1 MRNLD
6 DVVLKEKTKNMK
18 SSQLLSSLADNV
30 QSIIT
35 DVENEFLVLDEK
47 VLNYK
52 STPERWSILECFEH
66 LNRYNRFYNEKFEQ
80 RIATSSQS
88 KSDEATSS
96 WMGRKFIAMMHP
108 DNKKKIKTVKNMNPM
123 LGLASKLDRSTLH
136 EFLKHQ
142 HALLRILDS
151 AKRADLN
158 RANIPVEFFRL
169 IKMRLGDALQFV
181 IVHEQRHLIQA
192 RNVLSVLKVGDP
204 ALRV

>member
-1 MRNLD
+1 
-6 DVVLKEKTKNMK
+6 MK
-18 SSQLLSSLADNV
+18 SSQLLFSLADNV

-35 DVENEFLVLDEK
+35 DVENDFLDLDEK

-52 STPERWSILECFEH
+52 SSRESWSILECFEH

-80 RIATSSQS
+80 AILASPQS
-88 KSDEATSS
+88 KSEEATSS
-96 WMGRKFIAMMHP
+96 WIGRKFIAMMHP

-123 LGLASKLDRSTLH
+123 LGLTSKLNRSTLH

-142 HALLRILDS
+142 HALLLILDS

-158 RANIPVEFFRL
+158 GANIPVEFFRL

-181 IVHEQRHLIQA
+181 VVHEQRHLIQA
-192 RNVLSVLKVGDP
+192 RNVLSLASIADP
-204 ALRV
+204 ALKV

>member
-1 MRNLD
+1 
-6 DVVLKEKTKNMK
+6 MK
-18 SSQLLSSLADNV
+18 SSQLLSSLEDTV
-30 QSIIT
+30 QSIII
-35 DVENEFLVLDEK
+35 DVENDFPDLDEG

-52 STPERWSILECFEH
+52 SNPASWSILECFEH

-80 RIATSSQS
+80 AIARSSHS
-88 KSDEATSS
+88 KIEDEVKSN
-96 WMGRKFIAMMHP
+96 WLGRKFIAMMHP
-108 DNKKKIKTVKNMNPM
+108 DNKKKIKTVKTMNPM
-123 LGLASKLDRSTLH
+123 IGLQSKLGRSTIH

-158 RANIPVEFFRL
+158 QSTIPVEFFKL

-192 RNVLSVLKVGDP
+192 RNVLSNASKIHDP
-204 ALRV
+204 ALKV